1 MMDYTMTH
9 NPPWY
14 SNRTIQTVVFSKNI
28 TSLGKY
34 AFYNCI
40 NLQNLTI
47 PPKVTIIPESLLE
60 GYTSFGKFAFR
71 ECRNLLYLI
80 YPLKATIITDSLFY
94 GCTKI
99 SSIDVHH

>member
-14 SNRTIQTVVFSKNI
+14 SNRTKIKTVVFSENI

-60 GYTSFGKFAFR
+60 G
-71 ECRNLLYLI
+71 
-80 YPLKATIITDSLFY
+80 
-94 GCTKI
+94 
-99 SSIDVHH
+99 